1 MKRLLFVIF
10 AFIGVFA
17 SCLPLIEPATMSD
30 QFGTLDISKTIT
42 LAGDI
47 VMVPGATVDGVD
59 ISTIGGASH
68 AQGTDTTLGVQTA
81 DANWGGFDI
90 TNVGLVDGVDI
101 SASVHAQNTDWTLL
115 NATGGVNLI
124 HNGYIASDLRT
135 DRWSLNDDN
144 TFFGVDVAGGLGG
157 LTGDMNTAYGT
168 QSMYN
173 ITSGDANTA
182 VGWRSQRGLTDG
194 DFNTAIGEQSL
205 TALTTGHGN
214 TAVGVS
220 TLASVTTTGYNTGV
234 GADVLWN
241 ATSAYNTAMG
251 AFAGAAV
258 VDGGYNTYMG
268 YDAGNDN
275 VSGDNNVA
283 VGAQAG
289 HTNTGSGNV
298 FLGYKAG
305 EDSAAV
311 SNTLYI
317 DNSDDAT
324 PLIYGDFST
333 DKVTINEDLDVAD
346 DLTVTGTIN
355 TPGDAIIKT
364 DGTSARDLTITTGAQ
379 KTILLSTPVYDDMQ
393 ISMAN
398 VKTPASSAP
407 TWTPYKGSEVPA
419 FSKTATNVLYFS
431 AQMPHSYDEGTN
443 IEFHIHVAYP
453 DNGAGNSV
461 WYMTY
466 SWANIDGAFPAAS
479 NSGNVIVASPATA
492 DYHDDPSIVASING
506 AGKTISSVLLCSIS
520 RLGGDGSDDY
530 DNVIYLVSGD
540 FHYQK
545 DTIGSRQQLIK

>member
-1 MKRLLFVIF
+1 MKRLLIVLL
-10 AFIGVFA
+10 AFIVVFS
-17 SCLPLIEPATMSD
+17 SCLPLIEPSVMESIDLPAV
-30 QFGTLDISKTIT
+30 
-42 LAGDI
+42 AG
-47 VMVPGATVDGVD
+47 
-59 ISTIGGASH
+59 SSH
-68 AQGTDTTLGVQTA
+68 AQNTDTSQGIQAA
-81 DANWGGFDI
+81 DLNMGGNDI
-90 TNVGLVDGVDI
+90 TNVGLVDGVDV
-101 SASVHAQNTDWTLL
+101 SAIAGGLHAQNTDWTLL
-115 NATGGVNLI
+115 DSTGGAALI
-124 HNGYIASDLRT
+124 DDGVLVGDLRT
-135 DRWSLNDDN
+135 DRWSANDDN
-144 TFFGVDVAGGLGG
+144 TLFGVDVAGGLGG

-168 QSMYN
+168 QAMYS

-241 ATSAYNTAMG
+241 ATSAYNTGVG

-258 VDGGYNTYMG
+258 VDGGYNTYVG

-333 DKVTINEDLDVAD
+333 DTVTINNTLVVNGSFNYGTDAGASDTYAVTITGITAYTTGLPVYFKANTANTGACTLNINSLGAVALKSKGGSSD
-346 DLTVTGTIN
+346 PEN
-355 TPGDAIIKT
+355 NYIIANEIVHCVY
-364 DGTSARDLTITTGAQ
+364 DGTNF
-379 KTILLSTPVYDDMQ
+379 Q
-393 ISMAN
+393 IIN
-398 VKTPASSAP
+398 
-407 TWTPYKGSEVPA
+407 
-419 FSKTATNVLYFS
+419 
-431 AQMPHSYDEGTN
+431 
-443 IEFHIHVAYP
+443 P
-453 DNGAGNSV
+453 DAE
-461 WYMTY
+461 
-466 SWANIDGAFPAAS
+466 P
-479 NSGNVIVASPATA
+479 
-492 DYHDDPSIVASING
+492 
-506 AGKTISSVLLCSIS
+506 
-520 RLGGDGSDDY
+520 
-530 DNVIYLVSGD
+530 
-540 FHYQK
+540 
-545 DTIGSRQQLIK
+545 

>member
-1 MKRLLFVIF
+1 MKRYLVVLLLFTV
-10 AFIGVFA
+10 VFS

-30 QFGTLDISKTIT
+30 QSGTLDISKTIT

-68 AQGTDTTLGVQTA
+68 IQGADTTLGIQTA
-81 DANWGGFDI
+81 DANWGGFGI

-124 HNGYIASDLRT
+124 HNGYIASDMRT

-168 QSMYN
+168 QAMYS

-258 VDGGYNTYMG
+258 VDGGYNTYVG
-268 YDAGNDN
+268 YDAGKDN

-283 VGAQAG
+283 IGAHAG

-305 EDSAAV
+305 EDSGAT

-333 DKVTINEDLDVAD
+333 DDITINGDLN
-346 DLTVTGTIN
+346 VTGIYSQ
-355 TPGDAIIKT
+355 G
-364 DGTSARDLTITTGAQ
+364 GTAGVTG
-379 KTILLSTPVYDDMQ
+379 VYTFYTGGA
-393 ISMAN
+393 SGT
-398 VKTPASSAP
+398 VKT
-407 TWTPYKGSEVPA
+407 
-419 FSKTATNVLYFS
+419 
-431 AQMPHSYDEGTN
+431 M
-443 IEFHIHVAYP
+443 
-453 DNGAGNSV
+453 
-461 WYMTY
+461 
-466 SWANIDGAFPAAS
+466 
-479 NSGNVIVASPATA
+479 
-492 DYHDDPSIVASING
+492 
-506 AGKTISSVLLCSIS
+506 TIS
-520 RLGGDGSDDY
+520 GGIITG
-530 DNVIYLVSGD
+530 VTLEP
-540 FHYQK
+540 
-545 DTIGSRQQLIK
+545 